1 MKLKDLDIVYV
12 LKPDKNNEELKYS
25 IRSVEKNFPH
35 KNIWFVGGL
44 PDGLLPDSYIPS
56 DQTSIKYYNVHNL
69 IEKVAFF
76 PSVSEDFV
84 LFNDD
89 FFVLKKVKDLPVYV
103 DNDLNS
109 LINRIESS
117 IGRRTFYTRILK
129 QDIELLRNNNRPTLN
144 FEVHLPMVFN
154 RKLLQEVLWK
164 YPNCLG
170 IRSLYGNEVYSSEQT
185 TNRPDVKVLTMTD
198 VIPEDFVSTSDRVWK
213 LGFDKKI
220 KFKFRKPSP
229 YEQ

>member
-12 LKPDKNNEELKYS
+12 LKNEPVNEELIYS
-25 IRSVEKNFPH
+25 LRSVMKNFPH
-35 KNIWFVGGL
+35 KNIWFAGGL
-44 PDGLLPDSYIPS
+44 PDGLLPDNYIPCE
-56 DQTSIKYYNVHNL
+56 QTSIKYYNVHNL
-69 IEKVAFF
+69 IEKIAFF
-76 PSVSEDFV
+76 LPVSDDFV

-89 FFVLKKVKDLPVYV
+89 FFVLQKVKDLPVYV
-103 DNDLNS
+103 DEDLNS
-109 LINRIESS
+109 LINRIEGS
-117 IGRRTFYTRILK
+117 IGRRSFYTKILK

-170 IRSLYGNEVYSSEQT
+170 IRSLYGNEVYSSDQT
-185 TNRPDVKVLTMTD
+185 TNRPDVKILKMTD
-198 VIPEDFVSTSDRVWK
+198 VIPEDFVSTSDKVWK
-213 LGFDKKI
+213 QGFDKKM
-220 KFKFRKPSP
+220 KFKFRKPSL